1 VRSRSDGVRRGLG
14 VGLALACLAS
24 APLAAPAPVP
34 AGTATDAAPSVR
46 VVTELLPPYNFQED
60 GVVKGASTAVV
71 RAVLERAGLRYS
83 LEVQP
88 WARALDTA
96 LHDPNT
102 FIYSIARTEER
113 EKQLV
118 WLGKIC
124 DRRLALFCSKER
136 RDLLGHGLK
145 DLPAAT
151 FAVIQGDASV
161 DLLKKLGI
169 PAAKLH
175 VMRDARSPT
184 AATHVLEGRSD
195 FFVSNPLRFEAGVRG
210 TELEGR
216 FQQHS
221 VLWEGDGY
229 YLAANSGSDSAV
241 VARVRDAFAALHAS
255 GKVKTLFDRALAQ
268 GE

>member
-1 VRSRSDGVRRGLG
+1 VRSRADGVRDGLG
-14 VGLALACLAS
+14 AGLALALLAF
-24 APLAAPAPVP
+24 APLPLPAAAEEPA
-34 AGTATDAAPSVR
+34 SVR
-46 VVTELLPPYNFQED
+46 VVTEQLPPYNFEEG

-71 RAVLERAGLRYS
+71 RAVLEQAGLRYT
-83 LEVQP
+83 LELQP
-88 WARALDTA
+88 WARALDTV
-96 LHDPNT
+96 LHERNT
-102 FIYSIARTEER
+102 LIYSIARTEER
-113 EKQLV
+113 ERQLV

-145 DLPAAT
+145 ELPDAT

-169 PAAKLH
+169 PAGKLH
-175 VMRDARSPT
+175 LMRDAPSPT
-184 AATHVLEGRSD
+184 AAAHVLEGRSD
-195 FFVSNPLRFEAGVRG
+195 FFVSNPLRFAAGVRG

-229 YLAANSGSDSAV
+229 YLAANTASDPAL
-241 VARVRDAFAALHAS
+241 VARVQDAFAALLA
-255 GKVKTLFDRALAQ
+255 GGRVKTLFDRALARQ

>member
-1 VRSRSDGVRRGLG
+1 VRSRADGVRGGLG
-14 VGLALACLAS
+14 VGLALALAF
-24 APLAAPAPVP
+24 APLPPPAAGEEPA
-34 AGTATDAAPSVR
+34 SVR
-46 VVTELLPPYNFQED
+46 VVTELLPPYNFEEG

-71 RAVLERAGLRYS
+71 RAVLEQAGLRYTV
-83 LEVQP
+83 EVQP
-88 WARALDTA
+88 WARALDTV
-96 LHDPNT
+96 LNERNT
-102 FIYSIARTEER
+102 FIYSIARTDER
-113 EKQLV
+113 ERQLV

-124 DRRLALFCSKER
+124 DRRLALFCSKQR

-145 DLPAAT
+145 DLPDAT

-169 PAAKLH
+169 PAGKLH
-175 VMRDARSPT
+175 LMRDARSPT
-184 AATHVLEGRSD
+184 AAAHVLEGRSD
-195 FFVSNPLRFEAGVRG
+195 FFVSNPLRFDAGVRG

-229 YLAANSGSDSAV
+229 YLAANTASDPAL
-241 VARVRDAFAALHAS
+241 VARVRDAFATLLAS
-255 GKVKTLFDRALAQ
+255 GRVKTLFDRALARQ

>member
-1 VRSRSDGVRRGLG
+1 VRSRADGARGGLG
-14 VGLALACLAS
+14 AALALALLAF
-24 APLAAPAPVP
+24 APLPTSAA
-34 AGTATDAAPSVR
+34 AAEPRSVR
-46 VVTELLPPYNFQED
+46 VVTELLPPYNFEEG

-71 RAVLERAGLRYS
+71 RAVLEQAGLRYT

-88 WARALDTA
+88 WARALDTV
-96 LHDPNT
+96 LHEPNT
-102 FIYSIARTEER
+102 LIYSIARTEER
-113 EKQLV
+113 ERQLV

-145 DLPAAT
+145 DLPDAT

-169 PAAKLH
+169 QAGKLH
-175 VMRDARSPT
+175 LMRDARSPT
-184 AATHVLEGRSD
+184 AAAHVLEGRSD
-195 FFVSNPLRFEAGVRG
+195 FFVSNPLRFVEGVRG

-221 VLWEGDGY
+221 LLWEGDGY
-229 YLAANSGSDSAV
+229 YLAANTASDPTL
-241 VARVRDAFAALHAS
+241 VARVRDAFAALLA
-255 GKVKTLFDRALAQ
+255 GGRVKTLFDRALAQ

>member
-1 VRSRSDGVRRGLG
+1 VRSRADGVTSRPG
-14 VGLALACLAS
+14 VALALAWLACAS
-24 APLAAPAPVP
+24 LAAPARTASEEP
-34 AGTATDAAPSVR
+34 ASVR

-60 GVVKGASTAVV
+60 GAVKGASTAVV
-71 RAVLERAGLRYS
+71 RAVLERAGLRYT

-96 LHDPNT
+96 LHERNT
-102 FIYSIARTEER
+102 LIYSIARTEER

-145 DLPAAT
+145 DVPAAT
-151 FAVIQGDASV
+151 FAVIQGDASL
-161 DLLKKLGI
+161 DLLRKLGI

-184 AATHVLEGRSD
+184 AAAHVLEGRSD

-229 YLAANSGSDSAV
+229 YLAANSGSDAAIV
-241 VARVRDAFAALHAS
+241 GRVKDAFAALTAS
-255 GKVKTLFDRALAQ
+255 GTVKTLFDRALAQ
-268 GE
+268 AE

>member
-1 VRSRSDGVRRGLG
+1 MA
-14 VGLALACLAS
+14 LALLAA
-24 APLAAPAPVP
+24 APLARPGAADEPA
-34 AGTATDAAPSVR
+34 SVR

-71 RAVLERAGLRYS
+71 RAVLERAGLRYT

-88 WARALDTA
+88 WARALDTV
-96 LHDPNT
+96 LHERNT
-102 FIYSIARTEER
+102 LIYSIARTEER

-118 WLGKIC
+118 WLGKLC
-124 DRRLALFCSKER
+124 DRRLALFCSRER
-136 RDLLGHGLK
+136 RDLLGRQLK
-145 DLPAAT
+145 ELPDAT
-151 FAVIQGDASV
+151 FAVIQGDASL

-184 AATHVLEGRSD
+184 AAAHVLEGRSD

-229 YLAANSGSDSAV
+229 YLAANTASDASI

-255 GKVKTLFDRALAQ
+255 GTVKTLFDRALARP

>member
-1 VRSRSDGVRRGLG
+1 VRSKADAVRHRLG
-14 VGLALACLAS
+14 AGLALALIAF
-24 APLAAPAPVP
+24 APLPPPATAEEP
-34 AGTATDAAPSVR
+34 ASVR
-46 VVTELLPPYNFQED
+46 VVTELLPPYNFEEG

-71 RAVLERAGLRYS
+71 RAVLEQAGLRYT

-88 WARALDTA
+88 WARALDTV
-96 LHDPNT
+96 LHERNT

-113 EKQLV
+113 ERQLV

-124 DRRLALFCSKER
+124 DRRLALFCSKDR
-136 RDLLGHGLK
+136 QDLLGHGLK
-145 DLPAAT
+145 DLPDAT

-169 PAAKLH
+169 PPGKLH
-175 VMRDARSPT
+175 PMRDARSPT

-229 YLAANSGSDSAV
+229 YLAANTASDPALV
-241 VARVRDAFAALHAS
+241 GRVREAFAALVA
-255 GKVKTLFDRALAQ
+255 GGRVKTLFDRALARQ